1 MDYTWIMDSL
11 PQRRPPDN
19 ATYHIRIYQEND
31 KLRLEAL
38 KKAPA
43 DLSKYEVRECN
54 IYQSFNLNQRTIK
67 FYLDNV
73 WLAASAI
80 HKIASQISEII
91 SNTETERLDTG
102 SLQQFSRKIMRI
114 YPTYHVRIY
123 KENDKLRFEALKRP
137 LFAYAD
143 RTYMLSKKGNARR
156 LVFYLDDVW
165 VNYETTYKI
174 AQQIYDAMGW

>member
-19 ATYHIRIYQEND
+19 ATYHIRVYKEND
-31 KLRLEAL
+31 RVRLEAL
-38 KKAPA
+38 KQPPA
-43 DLSKYEVRECN
+43 DLSIYEVRECS
-54 IYQSFNLNQRTIK
+54 IYQGIGSNKRTIK

-73 WLAASAI
+73 WLAANAI
-80 HKIASQISEII
+80 PKIARQISEAI
-91 SNTETERLDTG
+91 SSQGEWFDAGLLHE
-102 SLQQFSRKIMRI
+102 FSRNIIRI

-123 KENDKLRFEALKRP
+123 KENDKLKFEALKRP
-137 LFAYAD
+137 LFAYGD

-165 VNYETTYKI
+165 LNYETTFKI
-174 AQQIYDAMGW
+174 AQQIYEAMGW